1 MTGRAYGDRTRRVVE
16 YTRDGTLAHFP
27 IRAAETGGAIHTAL
41 LHTFQYELAKGYLQ
55 LTPRVLTNEAM
66 TMELPSQVMNR

>member
-1 MTGRAYGDRTRRVVE
+1 MANTHVTRHPC
-16 YTRDGTLAHFP
+16 TLSR